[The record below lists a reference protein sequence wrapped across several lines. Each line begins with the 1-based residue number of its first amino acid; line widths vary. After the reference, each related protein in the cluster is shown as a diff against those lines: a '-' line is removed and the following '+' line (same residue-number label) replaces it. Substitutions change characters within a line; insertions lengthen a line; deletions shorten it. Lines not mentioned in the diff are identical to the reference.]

1 MKNPV
6 KKIKEE
12 NNLTLDELG
21 VIADVSQSTVY
32 QNISGSSRRVNHK
45 ILEAC
50 KQLGYDP
57 EEVEKKYQE
66 FKKAKKLELLKM
78 KRRG

>member
-32 QNISGSSRRVNHK
+32 QNISGSARTVNK
-45 ILEAC
+45 NILEAC
-50 KQLGYDP
+50 SELGYDP
-57 EEVEKKYQE
+57 EEVEKKYKE
-66 FKKAKKLELLKM
+66 FKKSKKLELLK